1 MLRGAKNVL
10 AEIAGSFPTRGF
22 VEMAV
27 GNLARKESFTAA
39 IAQAAAS
46 PHSWLRIP
54 GKANADPKASRT
66 AFRDN
71 PEHDSERSDAG
82 LPIVL

>member
-1 MLRGAKNVL
+1 M
-10 AEIAGSFPTRGF
+10 
-22 VEMAV
+22 
-27 GNLARKESFTAA
+27 A
-39 IAQAAAS
+39 IAANTLPFTRTRRSRLTILAYAYKVTHIEEIVRQLE
-46 PHSWLRIP
+46 LRIP

-82 LPIVL
+82 LPIVR